1 MKFSKEGTITII
13 TKNTTKFFNIEEE
26 IIYQNRIHYI
36 KLYNENMNLSIL
48 NCYFPTKVALRTK
61 IIEILKKS
69 IKNQNNIILGDF
81 NFVESKLDTKNQ
93 YLF

>member
-1 MKFSKEGTITII
+1 
-13 TKNTTKFFNIEEE
+13 
-26 IIYQNRIHYI
+26 
-36 KLYNENMNLSIL
+36 MNLSIL

-93 YLF
+93 YLFRNTRDKTLFRKRYNRHFQKKI

>member
-1 MKFSKEGTITII
+1 
-13 TKNTTKFFNIEEE
+13 
-26 IIYQNRIHYI
+26 
-36 KLYNENMNLSIL
+36 MNLSIL
-48 NCYFPTKVALRTK
+48 NCYFPTKVTLRTK

-93 YLF
+93 YLFRNTREKTLFGILRKRKRYNRHFQKKI